1 MVPPKDEDVKN
12 KGKSRADAP
21 PPAGTNW
28 IVTVLD
34 TCHLRK
40 TGDRMLEKGPQADT
54 EMEASSLMLR
64 QQQQRFQEYFGL
76 KYEKVGDTDDT
87 EQ

>member
-1 MVPPKDEDVKN
+1 
-12 KGKSRADAP
+12 
-21 PPAGTNW
+21 
-28 IVTVLD
+28 
-34 TCHLRK
+34 
-40 TGDRMLEKGPQADT
+40 MLEKGPQADT